1 MRQQLHYNY
10 YQCTKKHTQSTVKQ
24 PSFSSFP
31 FHECERRVKLEA
43 PDGVEKKK
51 KRRQKQE
58 RKEVG
63 LPFRHLKL
71 DCDSGATWK
80 QVPRSS
86 LLLHSCFFGLFW
98 ISLVCLLLLLTF
110 LLLLLLFTHFWHSPS
125 DRLTDCYE
133 GLQFCICCYCCSYYY
148 YHHSCCCVYC
158 CFSVSV
164 YKHGKHIFRYLSRY
178 YM

>member
-1 MRQQLHYNY
+1 MYKE
-10 YQCTKKHTQSTVKQ
+10 THTEHSQTAFV
-24 PSFSSFP
+24 FFFSFP
-31 FHECERRVKLEA
+31 WVREESKAWSTRRSR
-43 PDGVEKKK
+43 KK